1 MIQRILLGVNGSIAA
16 YKAAQLV
23 RLLTGQGLEVRV
35 LMSRGAQ
42 AFVTPLTFQALS
54 GQPVA
59 SELLDAGQ
67 ESAMGHIELA
77 RWADLI
83 LIAPASANSLARL
96 AVGLADDLL
105 GAVCLASRAPLWL
118 APAMNSAM
126 WQHPASQAN
135 LALLQQRGAHLL
147 EPERGELACGEQGD
161 GRMMEPAQILQ
172 RLLAAQPDQS
182 KPDPLRPTPL
192 KGQRALVTAGPTQ
205 EPLDPVRYL
214 GNRSSGKMGYALAE
228 ALRDAGAEVCLI
240 SGPVAL
246 PGPAGVERILVEQA
260 LQMHRAVLDRVQA
273 GGVDLFIACAAVADY
288 RPVRVATEKIKK
300 GSASLHLELQPNP
313 DILAE
318 VAALP
323 AGLRPFCV
331 GFAAE
336 TQDLEQQAEAKRQ
349 AKRVDLL
356 AANRVGPGL
365 GFGQEDNQ
373 LLLLW
378 ADGRLELPLL
388 PKRQLAQRLVEQL
401 VKLSAAS
408 CQPPAKN
415 SSWPLKAGS

>member
-1 MIQRILLGVNGSIAA
+1 MPLFSRQAATVSVIQRILLGVTGSIAA
-16 YKAAQLV
+16 YKAALLT
-23 RLLTGQGLEVRV
+23 RLLVSQGFEVRV
-35 LMSRGAQ
+35 VMSGGAE
-42 AFVTPLTFQALS
+42 AFITPLSLQALS
-54 GQPVA
+54 GHPVA
-59 SELLDAGQ
+59 TDLLDAGQ

-83 LIAPASANSLARL
+83 LIAPATANTLARL
-96 AVGLADDLL
+96 AAGLADDLL
-105 GAVCLASRAPLWL
+105 AAICLASRAPLWL

-126 WQHPASQAN
+126 WQHPATQAN
-135 LALLQQRGAHLL
+135 LALLQQRGARLL
-147 EPERGELACGEQGD
+147 PPGSGELACGEQGA
-161 GRMMEPAQILQ
+161 GRMREPAQILQ
-172 RLLAAQPDQS
+172 QLLAAQMVSVQ
-182 KPDPLRPTPL
+182 PTPL
-192 KGQRALVTAGPTQ
+192 KGKRALVTAGPTQ

-214 GNRSSGKMGYALAE
+214 GNRSSGKMGYSLAE

-246 PGPAGVERILVEQA
+246 ACPAGVERISVEQA
-260 LQMHRAVLDRVQA
+260 LQMHQAVMERVQA

-288 RPVRVATEKIKK
+288 RPLQVAAEKIKK
-300 GSASLHLELQPNP
+300 STNGLRLELAPNP

-323 AGLRPFCV
+323 TGLRPFCV

-336 TQDLEQQAEAKRQ
+336 TQNLEAQAEAKRQ
-349 AKRVDLL
+349 AKKVDLL
-356 AANRVGPGL
+356 AANQVGPSL

-378 ADGRLELPLL
+378 ADGRLQLPLL

-401 VKLSAAS
+401 VALFQSNGTQRS
-408 CQPPAKN
+408 ENP
-415 SSWPLKAGS
+415 